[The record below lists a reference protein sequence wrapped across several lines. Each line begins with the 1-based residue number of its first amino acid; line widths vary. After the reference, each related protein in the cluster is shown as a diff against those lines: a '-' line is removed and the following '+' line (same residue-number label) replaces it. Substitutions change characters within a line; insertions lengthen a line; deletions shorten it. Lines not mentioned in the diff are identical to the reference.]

1 MTKFGSLGLA
11 YSIFFIYSLFEFVF
25 SFFLLDI
32 MEQLNRSARLDT
44 REMKATCQVSDRITR
59 WDSHAG
65 AGQHQDESLHKRKL
79 DVPQQK

>member
-1 MTKFGSLGLA
+1 
-11 YSIFFIYSLFEFVF
+11 
-25 SFFLLDI
+25 